1 MARRDTNVL
10 VRYLAQD
17 DPAQSARA
25 TRLIERELGERDPG
39 YISLVVLVEVC
50 WVLKRL
56 YSATVAELHE
66 TVRDLLGARQ
76 LVVEQRAT
84 VSARWQAWA
93 TDRETSR
100 MRSLANALA
109 RPGASGLSRST
120 RRRSGWAWSC
130 FDKLRSA
137 ARFRL
142 PFTPPSHNPAV
153 ASNPLRMTP

>member
-66 TVRDLLGARQ
+66 TVRDLLEARQ
-76 LVVEQRAT
+76 LVVERRAT
-84 VSARWQAWA
+84 VSA
-93 TDRETSR
+93 
-100 MRSLANALA
+100 ALA
-109 RPGASGLSRST
+109 SLGDGSGDFADALIGECARAAGCQRT
-120 RRRSGWAWSC
+120 VTFNKAAVRLGMVL
-130 FDKLRSA
+130 LR
-137 ARFRL
+137 
-142 PFTPPSHNPAV
+142 
-153 ASNPLRMTP
+153 